1 MVSFRR
7 YSRTK
12 FFPILYTRLTKS
24 CYDGQRS
31 FINRGC
37 RRVRPGT
44 GVIMSQ
50 KILVIEDEPTL
61 ARLLSYNL
69 TQEGYETTVA
79 DHGGEG
85 LQMALQ
91 RPFDLIVLDI
101 MLPGMN
107 GFEILTKL
115 RQSGQRTP
123 VIILT
128 ARNAEEEVV
137 QGLKHGADDYITKP
151 FGVAELL
158 ARVSAVLRRS
168 GSDEQTKSE
177 SAEKIIT
184 AGELA
189 IYPDKYEVVVGGEV
203 VPLRPKEFEVL
214 LYLVQR
220 PGMVITR
227 DDLMNVV
234 WGFDYIGGQRTVDV
248 HVSSLRK
255 KLELSQQSVRI
266 ESIRG
271 VGYKLVMPRKLVSP
285 K

>member
-1 MVSFRR
+1 
-7 YSRTK
+7 
-12 FFPILYTRLTKS
+12 
-24 CYDGQRS
+24 
-31 FINRGC
+31 
-37 RRVRPGT
+37 
-44 GVIMSQ
+44 MSQ

-61 ARLLSYNL
+61 SRLLSYNL
-69 TQEGYETTVA
+69 AQEGYETDVVGDGA
-79 DHGGEG
+79 EG
-85 LQMALQ
+85 YQAAV
-91 RPFDLIVLDI
+91 RNTYDLIILDI

-107 GFEILTKL
+107 GFEVLSKL
-115 RQSGQRTP
+115 RQKGSKTP

-137 QGLKHGADDYITKP
+137 QGLKFGADDYITKP

-158 ARVSAVLRRS
+158 ARVSAVLRRTGNKEVEDTGTHS
-168 GSDEQTKSE
+168 GDKV
-177 SAEKIIT
+177 IT
-184 AGELA
+184 VGDLF
-189 IYPDKYEVVVGGEV
+189 IYPEKYEVVLNNQSI
-203 VPLRPKEFEVL
+203 PLRPKEFEVL

-220 PGMVITR
+220 PGIVVTR

-255 KLELSQQSVRI
+255 KLEMNQQSVQI

-271 VGYKLVMPRKLVSP
+271 VGYKLVVYQP

>member
-1 MVSFRR
+1 
-7 YSRTK
+7 
-12 FFPILYTRLTKS
+12 
-24 CYDGQRS
+24 
-31 FINRGC
+31 
-37 RRVRPGT
+37 
-44 GVIMSQ
+44 MSQ
-50 KILVIEDEPTL
+50 KVLVIEDEPTL

-69 TQEGYETTVA
+69 MQEGYETTVV
-79 DHGGEG
+79 DHGAEG
-85 LQMALQ
+85 LQTALQ
-91 RPFDLIVLDI
+91 GSFDLIILDI

-107 GFEILTKL
+107 GFEVLTKL
-115 RQSGQRTP
+115 RQNRIATP
-123 VIILT
+123 VVILT

-168 GSDEQTKSE
+168 QNEEVRGKEQT
-177 SAEKIIT
+177 EKVIT
-184 AGELA
+184 AGVLS
-189 IYPDKYEVVVGGEV
+189 IYPEKYEVVLDGEV

-220 PGMVITR
+220 PGMVVTR

-255 KLELSQQSVRI
+255 KLELGQQSVQI

-271 VGYKLVMPRKLVSP
+271 VGYKLVMPKKLVSP
-285 K
+285 L

>member
-1 MVSFRR
+1 MPHKV
-7 YSRTK
+7 
-12 FFPILYTRLTKS
+12 
-24 CYDGQRS
+24 
-31 FINRGC
+31 
-37 RRVRPGT
+37 
-44 GVIMSQ
+44 
-50 KILVIEDEPTL
+50 LVIEDEPTL

-69 TQEGYETTVA
+69 TQEGYETTVI

-85 LQMALQ
+85 LQTALQ
-91 RPFDLIVLDI
+91 RSFDLVILDI
-101 MLPGMN
+101 MLPGLN
-107 GFEILTKL
+107 GFEILNRL
-115 RQSGQRTP
+115 RQNGVRTP

-158 ARVSAVLRRS
+158 ARVSAVLRRTQE
-168 GSDEQTKSE
+168 GDVKPLQTSE
-177 SAEKIIT
+177 KVIT
-184 AGELA
+184 AGDLS
-189 IYPDKYEVVVGGEV
+189 IYPDKYEVVLNAESI
-203 VPLRPKEFEVL
+203 PLRPKEFEVL

-255 KLELSQQSVRI
+255 KLELGQQSVQI

-271 VGYKLVMPRKLVSP
+271 VGYKLVMPKKLASP
-285 K
+285 KV

>member
-1 MVSFRR
+1 
-7 YSRTK
+7 
-12 FFPILYTRLTKS
+12 
-24 CYDGQRS
+24 
-31 FINRGC
+31 
-37 RRVRPGT
+37 
-44 GVIMSQ
+44 MSH
-50 KILVIEDEPTL
+50 KVLVIEDEPTL

-69 TQEGYETTVA
+69 TQEGYETTVI
-79 DHGGEG
+79 DHGSEG
-85 LQMALQ
+85 LQTALQ
-91 RPFDLIVLDI
+91 RGFDLIILDI

-107 GFEILTKL
+107 GFEVLSRL
-115 RQSGQRTP
+115 RQHGVRTP

-158 ARVSAVLRRS
+158 ARVSAVLRRTQNEEPVPVAS
-168 GSDEQTKSE
+168 N
-177 SAEKIIT
+177 EKVI
-184 AGELA
+184 AVGELS
-189 IYPDKYEVVVGGEV
+189 IYPEKYEVVVNGDPI
-203 VPLRPKEFEVL
+203 PLRPKEFEVL

-255 KLELSQQSVRI
+255 KLELGQQSVQI

-271 VGYKLVMPRKLVSP
+271 VGYKLVMPKKLASP
-285 K
+285 KT

>member
-1 MVSFRR
+1 
-7 YSRTK
+7 
-12 FFPILYTRLTKS
+12 
-24 CYDGQRS
+24 
-31 FINRGC
+31 
-37 RRVRPGT
+37 
-44 GVIMSQ
+44 MSH
-50 KILVIEDEPTL
+50 KVLVIEDEPTL

-69 TQEGYETTVA
+69 TQEGYETTVI

-85 LQMALQ
+85 LQTALQ
-91 RPFDLIVLDI
+91 RSFDLIILDI

-107 GFEILTKL
+107 GFEILSKL
-115 RQSGQRTP
+115 RQNGVRTP
-123 VIILT
+123 IIILT

-158 ARVSAVLRRS
+158 ARVSAVLRRTQQDD
-168 GSDEQTKSE
+168 GKTAVE
-177 SAEKIIT
+177 SNEKVIM
-184 AGELA
+184 AGDLA
-189 IYPDKYEVVVGGEV
+189 IYPEKYEVVLNGET

-220 PGMVITR
+220 PSMVVTR
-227 DDLMNVV
+227 DDLMNIV

-248 HVSSLRK
+248 HVSALRK
-255 KLELSQQSVRI
+255 KLELGQESVQI

-271 VGYKLVMPRKLVSP
+271 VGYKLVLPKKLGSF

>member
-1 MVSFRR
+1 
-7 YSRTK
+7 
-12 FFPILYTRLTKS
+12 
-24 CYDGQRS
+24 
-31 FINRGC
+31 
-37 RRVRPGT
+37 
-44 GVIMSQ
+44 MSN

-61 ARLLSYNL
+61 SRLLSYNL
-69 TQEGYETTVA
+69 TQEGYDTTVIE
-79 DHGGEG
+79 HGGEG
-85 LQMALQ
+85 LQTALQ
-91 RPFDLIVLDI
+91 NKFDLIILDI

-107 GFEILTKL
+107 GFEILNRL
-115 RQSGQRTP
+115 HQNGVRTP

-158 ARVSAVLRRS
+158 ARVSAVLRRTQNEDPKPLL
-168 GSDEQTKSE
+168 SDEKVIQ
-177 SAEKIIT
+177 
-184 AGELA
+184 AGELS
-189 IYPDKYEVVVGGEV
+189 IYPEKYEVSVKGQ
-203 VPLRPKEFEVL
+203 PISLRPKEFEVL

-220 PGMVITR
+220 PGMVISR

-255 KLELSQQSVRI
+255 KLELEQQSVRI

-271 VGYKLVMPRKLVSP
+271 VGYKLVMPKKLVSP
-285 K
+285 NT

>member
-1 MVSFRR
+1 MRTGFPFAKLEVSMPH
-7 YSRTK
+7 K
-12 FFPILYTRLTKS
+12 
-24 CYDGQRS
+24 
-31 FINRGC
+31 
-37 RRVRPGT
+37 V
-44 GVIMSQ
+44 
-50 KILVIEDEPTL
+50 LVIEDEPTL

-69 TQEGYETTVA
+69 TQEGYETTVI

-85 LQMALQ
+85 LQTALQ
-91 RPFDLIVLDI
+91 RSFDLVILDI
-101 MLPGMN
+101 MLPGLN
-107 GFEILTKL
+107 GFEILNRL
-115 RQSGQRTP
+115 RQNGVRTP

-158 ARVSAVLRRS
+158 ARVSAVLRRTQE
-168 GSDEQTKSE
+168 GDVKPLQTSE
-177 SAEKIIT
+177 KVIT
-184 AGELA
+184 AGDLS
-189 IYPDKYEVVVGGEV
+189 IYPDKYEVVLNAESI
-203 VPLRPKEFEVL
+203 PLRPKEFEVL

-255 KLELSQQSVRI
+255 KLELGQQSVQI

-271 VGYKLVMPRKLVSP
+271 VGYKLVMPKKLASP
-285 K
+285 KV

>member
-1 MVSFRR
+1 MFWGI
-7 YSRTK
+7 
-12 FFPILYTRLTKS
+12 PM
-24 CYDGQRS
+24 
-31 FINRGC
+31 
-37 RRVRPGT
+37 P
-44 GVIMSQ
+44 Q

-69 TQEGYETTVA
+69 TQEGYETKVV
-79 DHGGEG
+79 DHGSDG
-85 LQMALQ
+85 LQAALQ
-91 RPFDLIVLDI
+91 QYFDLIILDI

-107 GFEILTKL
+107 GFEILSKL
-115 RQSGQRTP
+115 RQKGNKTP

-137 QGLKHGADDYITKP
+137 QGLKYGADDYITKP

-158 ARVSAVLRRS
+158 ARVSAVLRRTMTED
-168 GSDEQTKSE
+168 GTQEKAGTGEKVI
-177 SAEKIIT
+177 SA
-184 AGELA
+184 GDLF
-189 IYPDKYEVVVGGEV
+189 IYPEKYEVLLGGESI
-203 VPLRPKEFEVL
+203 PLRPKEFEVL

-220 PGMVITR
+220 PGVVVTR
-227 DDLMNVV
+227 DDLMNIV

-255 KLELSQQSVRI
+255 KLEMNQQSVQI

-271 VGYKLVMPRKLVSP
+271 VGYKLVTSMGALK

>member
-1 MVSFRR
+1 
-7 YSRTK
+7 
-12 FFPILYTRLTKS
+12 
-24 CYDGQRS
+24 
-31 FINRGC
+31 
-37 RRVRPGT
+37 
-44 GVIMSQ
+44 MSY

-61 ARLLSYNL
+61 ARLLTYNL
-69 TQEGYETTVA
+69 TQEGYDTTVVDNGA
-79 DHGGEG
+79 EG
-85 LQMALQ
+85 LQTALQ
-91 RPFDLIVLDI
+91 RTFDLIVLDI

-107 GFEILTKL
+107 GFEVLNRL
-115 RQSGQRTP
+115 RQNGVATP

-158 ARVSAVLRRS
+158 ARVSAVLRR
-168 GSDEQTKSE
+168 TKQDGEKPAVASSE
-177 SAEKIIT
+177 KVIT
-184 AGELA
+184 IGELS
-189 IYPDKYEVVVGGEV
+189 IYPEKYEVIVHNEPI
-203 VPLRPKEFEVL
+203 PLRPKEFEVL

-234 WGFDYIGGQRTVDV
+234 WGFDYVGGQRTVDV

-255 KLELSQQSVRI
+255 KLELGQQSVQI

-271 VGYKLVMPRKLVSP
+271 VGYKLVMPKKLAAP
-285 K
+285 KS

>member
-1 MVSFRR
+1 
-7 YSRTK
+7 
-12 FFPILYTRLTKS
+12 
-24 CYDGQRS
+24 
-31 FINRGC
+31 
-37 RRVRPGT
+37 
-44 GVIMSQ
+44 MSQ
-50 KILVIEDEPTL
+50 RVLVIEDEPTL

-69 TQEGYETTVA
+69 TQEGYEITVA

-85 LQMALQ
+85 LQTALQ
-91 RPFDLIVLDI
+91 RNFDLIILDI

-107 GFEILTKL
+107 GFEILSKL
-115 RQSGQRTP
+115 RQNGVATP

-158 ARVSAVLRRS
+158 ARVSAVLRRTRNE
-168 GSDEQTKSE
+168 DVRQQNTN
-177 SAEKIIT
+177 EKVIV
-184 AGELA
+184 AGELS
-189 IYPDKYEVVVGGEV
+189 IYPDKYEVLLQEEV
-203 VPLRPKEFEVL
+203 IPLRPKEFEVL

-255 KLELSQQSVRI
+255 KLELGQQSVRI

-271 VGYKLVMPRKLVSP
+271 VGYKLVMPKRLTSP

>member
-1 MVSFRR
+1 M
-7 YSRTK
+7 
-12 FFPILYTRLTKS
+12 P
-24 CYDGQRS
+24 
-31 FINRGC
+31 
-37 RRVRPGT
+37 
-44 GVIMSQ
+44 Q

-61 ARLLSYNL
+61 SRLLSYNL
-69 TQEGYETTVA
+69 SQEGYETKVV

-85 LQMALQ
+85 LQTALQ
-91 RPFDLIVLDI
+91 QEFDLIMLDI

-107 GFEILTKL
+107 GFEVLSKL
-115 RQSGQRTP
+115 RQKGNKTP
-123 VIILT
+123 VIVLT

-158 ARVSAVLRRS
+158 ARVSAVLRRTVPEGGAHES
-168 GSDEQTKSE
+168 QADEKVI
-177 SAEKIIT
+177 AV
-184 AGELA
+184 GEMS
-189 IYPDKYEVVVGGEV
+189 IYPEKYEVVLNGESI
-203 VPLRPKEFEVL
+203 PLRPKEFEVL

-255 KLELSQQSVRI
+255 KLEMNQESVQI
-266 ESIRG
+266 DSIRG
-271 VGYKLVMPRKLVSP
+271 VGYKLNIRKP
-285 K
+285 KQRN